1 MKKYIVIKYE
11 FGIFKNYSIEEF
23 IELMLLENPKYDL
36 FQILENRIW
45 TPAGFENSREFIFK
59 LKI

>member
-1 MKKYIVIKYE
+1 MKKYIVITYK

-36 FQILENRIW
+36 FQILENKTW